1 MWYHKK
7 FNLQYDKKVFNEIIE
22 YAERATWRQGYDQN
36 GLLWNVEELPL
47 NPKQFPIGINYVIV
61 NGEIV
66 IVNGENTGK
75 LPGEA
80 LSKGK
85 S

>member
-7 FNLQYDKKVFNEIIE
+7 FKLQYDTNVFNEIIE

-47 NPKQFPIGINYVIV
+47 S
-61 NGEIV
+61 
-66 IVNGENTGK
+66 
-75 LPGEA
+75 
-80 LSKGK
+80 LSLIHI
-85 S
+85 SEPTRQP